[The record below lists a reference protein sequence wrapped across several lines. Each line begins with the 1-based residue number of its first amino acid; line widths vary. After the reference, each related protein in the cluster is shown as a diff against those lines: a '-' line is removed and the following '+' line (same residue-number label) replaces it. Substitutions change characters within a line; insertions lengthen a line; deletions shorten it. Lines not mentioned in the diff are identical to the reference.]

1 MDSGDYIRIEHITK
15 RFGGFH
21 AVDDAHFSIKQG
33 EFFSLLGPSGCG
45 KTTLLRMIAGFEFP
59 TEGEIYIDGQPV
71 TGVPANKRPTNM
83 VFQSYAIFP
92 HLNVYDNVA
101 YGLRKLRLDR
111 AELDRRVKEALAMI
125 RMDGFESR
133 RADQMSGGQRQR
145 VALARALVN
154 RPKVLLLDEPLGA
167 LDKKLREQM
176 QFELRSLQQNVGI
189 TFVFV
194 THDQEEALSL
204 SDRIAVM
211 QKGRVM
217 QIASP
222 RELYESPTTR
232 EVADFIGTMNF
243 LKGVVKSKDEKVAVV
258 EAEGLGLVNVP
269 LPAEHGFAPPGAE
282 VLIGARPEKLDVVR
296 GAPHPGEKGIKG
308 DIGACAYLGDRNHYQ
323 VTIAGHAE
331 PLQVATEQGDR
342 STLASF
348 TPGEQV
354 TISWGDNSLVLLPRT

>member
-1 MDSGDYIRIEHITK
+1 MTTPDFIHVDHVTK
-15 RFGGFH
+15 RFGSFR
-21 AVDDAHFSIKQG
+21 AVDDADFGIKQG

-92 HLNVYDNVA
+92 HLNVYDNIA
-101 YGLRKLRLDR
+101 YGLRKLRLTKAD
-111 AELDRRVKEALAMI
+111 LDKRVQDALAMI
-125 RMDGFESR
+125 KLSGFEDRKS
-133 RADQMSGGQRQR
+133 DQMSGGQRQR
-145 VALARALVN
+145 IALARALVN

-176 QFELRSLQQNVGI
+176 QFELRQLQKTVGI
-189 TFVFV
+189 TFIFV

-211 QKGRVM
+211 QKGQVL

-222 RELYESPTTR
+222 RELYESPNCR

-243 LKGVVKSKDEKVAVV
+243 LNGSVKAIDGKTAVV
-258 EAEGLGLVNVP
+258 DVQGLGLVNVP
-269 LPAEHGFAPPGAE
+269 LPDDYAFATPGAE
-282 VLIGARPEKLDVVR
+282 VLVGARPEKLDVMR
-296 GAPHPGEKGIKG
+296 GAPHPGEKGVKG

-323 VTIAGHAE
+323 VTIAGLGQ
-331 PLQVATEQGDR
+331 PLMVATEQGDR

-348 TPGEQV
+348 SPGEQV
-354 TISWGDNSLVLLPRT
+354 TVSWGDNSLVLLPRT

>member
-1 MDSGDYIRIEHITK
+1 MSAGDYIRIENITK
-15 RFGGFH
+15 RFGSFH
-21 AVDDAHFSIKQG
+21 AVDNADFGIKQG

-92 HLNVYDNVA
+92 HLDVYDNVA
-101 YGLRKLRLDR
+101 YGLRKLRLDK

-125 RMDGFESR
+125 RMDGFETR
-133 RADQMSGGQRQR
+133 KADQMSGGQRQR

-189 TFVFV
+189 TFIFV

-211 QKGRVM
+211 QKGKVM
-217 QIASP
+217 QIATP

-232 EVADFIGTMNF
+232 EVADFIGTIN
-243 LKGVVKSKDEKVAVV
+243 LLNGTVKSKDDKVAVV
-258 EAEGLGLVNVP
+258 EAQGLGLVNVP
-269 LPAEHGFAPPGAE
+269 LPADHAFAPAGAE
-282 VLIGARPEKLDVVR
+282 ILVGARPEKLDVVR

-323 VTIAGHAE
+323 VTIAGRAE

-348 TPGEQV
+348 MPGEQV

>member
-1 MDSGDYIRIEHITK
+1 MNPADYIRIEHVIK
-15 RFGGFH
+15 SFGAFN

-59 TEGEIYIDGQPV
+59 TSGEIYIDNQPV
-71 TGVPANKRPTNM
+71 TGVPANRRPTNM

-111 AELDRRVKEALAMI
+111 AELDRRVMEALAMV
-125 RMDGFESR
+125 RMSGFEQR
-133 RADQMSGGQRQR
+133 RSDQMSGGQRQR
-145 VALARALVN
+145 IALARALIN

-176 QFELRSLQQNVGI
+176 QFELRMMQQQVGI
-189 TFVFV
+189 TFIFV

-211 QKGRVM
+211 QKGKVL
-217 QIASP
+217 QIATP

-232 EVADFIGTMNF
+232 DVADFIGTMNF
-243 LKGVVKSKDEKVAVV
+243 LNGTVKAIDGQLAIV

-269 LPAEHGFAPPGAE
+269 LPVDHAFATAGSQ

-296 GAPHPGEKGIKG
+296 GAPHAGEKGIKG

-323 VTIAGHAE
+323 VRIEGREE
-331 PLQVATEQGDR
+331 PMMVATEQGDR

-348 TPGEQV
+348 NPGEHV
-354 TISWGDNSLVLLPRT
+354 TISWGDNSLVLLPKV

>member
-1 MDSGDYIRIEHITK
+1 MTTPDFIHVDHVTK
-15 RFGGFH
+15 RFGSFR
-21 AVDDAHFSIKQG
+21 AVDDADFGIKQG

-92 HLNVYDNVA
+92 HLNVYDNIA
-101 YGLRKLRLDR
+101 YGLRKLRLSK
-111 AELDRRVKEALAMI
+111 AELDKRVQDALAMI
-125 RMDGFESR
+125 KLSGFEDRKS
-133 RADQMSGGQRQR
+133 DQMSGGQRQR
-145 VALARALVN
+145 IALARALVN

-176 QFELRSLQQNVGI
+176 QFELRQLQKTVGI
-189 TFVFV
+189 TFIFV

-211 QKGRVM
+211 QKGQVL

-222 RELYESPTTR
+222 RELYESPNCR

-243 LKGVVKSKDEKVAVV
+243 LHGSVKAIDGKTAVV
-258 EAEGLGLVNVP
+258 
-269 LPAEHGFAPPGAE
+269 
-282 VLIGARPEKLDVVR
+282 
-296 GAPHPGEKGIKG
+296 
-308 DIGACAYLGDRNHYQ
+308 
-323 VTIAGHAE
+323 
-331 PLQVATEQGDR
+331 
-342 STLASF
+342 
-348 TPGEQV
+348 
-354 TISWGDNSLVLLPRT
+354 